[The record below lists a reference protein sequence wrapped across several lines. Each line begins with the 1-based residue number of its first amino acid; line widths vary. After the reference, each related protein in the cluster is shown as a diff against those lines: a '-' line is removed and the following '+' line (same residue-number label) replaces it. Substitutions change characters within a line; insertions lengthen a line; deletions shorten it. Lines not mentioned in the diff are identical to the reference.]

1 MFDQLNQ
8 EKLLLILKEVQKL
21 GENNQ
26 NLTSKDVVE
35 EIERLLLNNSV
46 ECFNT

>member
-26 NLTSKDVVE
+26 NLTSKDVVA